1 MEAGARGDVR
11 FYHHR
16 LDLDPPNSLCN
27 HFASPA
33 TLEAGTLYLT
43 PYAYKTP
50 HTHFQG
56 GSNLTADDVMAG
68 LEQFQKKQGG
78 RRGGVGTAATE
89 SLVSPDVRAE
99 IRTIAA
105 KITPQWKNTSYNSV
119 LNNFIVR
126 RYQHNASL
134 LSFICEFQKKPY
146 C

>member
-56 GSNLTADDVMAG
+56 GSNLTAQDVMAV
-68 LEQFQKKQGG
+68 LEQFQKNQGG
-78 RRGGVGTAATE
+78 SWGVGAVATE

-126 RYQHNASL
+126 RYQYIVLTS
-134 LSFICEFQKKPY
+134 
-146 C
+146 